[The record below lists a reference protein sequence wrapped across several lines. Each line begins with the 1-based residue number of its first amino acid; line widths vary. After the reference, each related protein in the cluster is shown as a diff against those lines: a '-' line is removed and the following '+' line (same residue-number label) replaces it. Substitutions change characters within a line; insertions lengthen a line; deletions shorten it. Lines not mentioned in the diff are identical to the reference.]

1 MSASHCHSSPS
12 NPTRSSK
19 FNGYQ
24 IKGLFPTGSRG
35 LGMLEVRSVIR
46 DPPPT
51 AITTAWNSIF
61 TNCHHREKQLTGE
74 KVTKIKA
81 YTVLTLFLFRLLI
94 PTYAKYITSKSNNQ
108 NHKALQLQYKHYFY
122 HILLLTSIYSQLQPG
137 KMGWRRDKN
146 FKTLALALELLT
158 IKWKRQIQ

>member
-1 MSASHCHSSPS
+1 MSTCHCHSSPS

-61 TNCHHREKQLTGE
+61 RNCKHRKGMNNNNKKKITKKVNTNP
-74 KVTKIKA
+74 
-81 YTVLTLFLFRLLI
+81 VLTIFIYSTQKLWLLPLICSRLED
-94 PTYAKYITSKSNNQ
+94 KFSKLQYTSNNATARIYPRCSRYSVRR
-108 NHKALQLQYKHYFY
+108 KAKSSKKTQ
-122 HILLLTSIYSQLQPG
+122 
-137 KMGWRRDKN
+137 RRFHRKPI
-146 FKTLALALELLT
+146 LELTL
-158 IKWKRQIQ
+158 KKQELAK